1 MTIAFGLQRFFGD
14 IRYHRERYRQ
24 FLGVAFIVLISFAG
38 QPQFPMYW
46 IGAVMVVAGVAIRLW
61 ASGHVKKDKV
71 LATDGPYAY
80 VRHPLYVGNLILLF
94 GFSLASGLWWSFPV
108 LIVFLLTRSN
118 GKRGTRKHMRLSRG
132 SRRTGTMLLASG
144 HSSRA
149 FAGTVSRSSLC
160 SCFPVFL
167 SCTSGMCIDALW
179 RQRCAA

>member
-108 LIVFLLTRSN
+108 LIVFLLKGAMGNVVQGNTCAYP
-118 GKRGTRKHMRLSRG
+118 G
-132 SRRTGTMLLASG
+132 APEEPEP
-144 HSSRA
+144 
-149 FAGTVSRSSLC
+149 
-160 SCFPVFL
+160 CFWQVVIQAEP
-167 SCTSGMCIDALW
+167 SPE
-179 RQRCAA
+179 R